1 MVALPH
7 PLKLALVA
15 LVASAAIARADA
27 PTGLVVIG
35 DGSMQPALRDA
46 LDAWLLHHGRTVVG
60 EPLDR
65 DGVVTITNC
74 VQAQDLT
81 CARGVVEKRSKTDAV
96 VYAQVGKPKNQTVA
110 IDVYWIVKGREAV
123 SERRACE
130 ECNAD
135 AMRGTVDTIMN
146 ELAANA
152 GQSGRLRVSSKPPG
166 ATVVLDHEV
175 VGVAPVERDVTPGKH
190 EIVLMQGTR
199 EAGARS
205 VTLHAG
211 ETVEISIAMH
221 LKPEP
226 EKHSRIPGAIT
237 LGIGIAGMAA
247 GVALYVGSQTD
258 DGSRYKYTDTRPAG
272 IGVGIGGLAATSIG
286 LILLYN
292 ARTRDATPVVS
303 VDAHGGMIGWARAF

>member
-1 MVALPH
+1 M
-7 PLKLALVA
+7 KLALVA
-15 LVASAAIARADA
+15 LVAVTSIARADA

-35 DGSMQPALRDA
+35 DTAMQPALRDA

-74 VQAQDLT
+74 VQAQDLV
-81 CARGVVEKRSKTDAV
+81 CARGVVEKRAKTDAV
-96 VYAQVGKPKNQTVA
+96 VYAQVGKPKDQTVA

-130 ECNAD
+130 DCNPD

-146 ELAANA
+146 ELAANT

-199 EAGARS
+199 EAGGRS

-211 ETVEISIAMH
+211 ETVEISIAVH
-221 LKPEP
+221 LKAEP
-226 EKHSRIPGAIT
+226 VTHSKLPGVVGLGLGLGAIAT
-237 LGIGIAGMAA
+237 GA
-247 GVALYVGSQTD
+247 VLYATSETD
-258 DGSRYKYTDTRPAG
+258 NGAHPKYLDTKPAG
-272 IGVGIGGLAATSIG
+272 IAVGIGGVAAASLG

-292 ARTRDATPVVS
+292 ARNRDAAPVIS
-303 VDAHGGMIGWARAF
+303 VGPHGGVIGWARAF